1 MKRILLL
8 LAFATAALATDIS
21 GAWSGQIT
29 GPDGNSLT
37 IGYQFKQEGPKLTGT
52 VTGPGGDLAIQ
63 NGTVEGDKIAFSIT
77 FNEMKVG
84 NEGTIKGEEII
95 LTVKVNGE
103 TFGGPVTLKRT
114 K

>member
-1 MKRILLL
+1 MKRIFLF
-8 LAFATAALATDIS
+8 LAFAAAAFAADIS
-21 GAWSGQIT
+21 GKWTGDIT
-29 GPDGNSLT
+29 GPDGANLT
-37 IGYQFKQEGPKLTGT
+37 IGYQFKQEGAKLTGT

-63 NGTVEGDKIAFSIT
+63 NGTVEGDKVTFSLT

-103 TFGGPVTLKRT
+103 NFGGPVTLKRV

>member
-8 LAFATAALATDIS
+8 LALAVTAFGADIS
-21 GAWSGQIT
+21 GNWSGQIT

-37 IGYQFKQEGPKLTGT
+37 IGYQFKQEGDKLTGT

-63 NGTVEGDKIAFSIT
+63 NGKVDGDKITFSIT
-77 FNEMKVG
+77 FNEMNVG
-84 NEGTIKGEEII
+84 NEGTLKGEEII
-95 LTVKVNGE
+95 LTVKINGE
-103 TFGGPVTLKRT
+103 NFGGPVTLKRA